1 LHRYFLPRNKN
12 REPIFRPNS
21 WQIGS
26 VSRVIE
32 RSVVFGVLERFDL
45 LFGDSGTVVERGILP
60 YQVLKTDISEFLF

>member
-1 LHRYFLPRNKN
+1 VNPF
-12 REPIFRPNS
+12 S
-21 WQIGS
+21 VQIVGKL
-26 VSRVIE
+26 VVFPVVIE